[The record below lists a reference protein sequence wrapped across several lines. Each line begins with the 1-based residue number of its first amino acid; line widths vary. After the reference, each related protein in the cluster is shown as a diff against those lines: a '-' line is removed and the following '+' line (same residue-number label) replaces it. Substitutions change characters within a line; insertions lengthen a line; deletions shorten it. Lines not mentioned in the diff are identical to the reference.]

1 MRSLIYKFLNTI
13 VDDFFSFIIKMPTLH
28 RLACFRDD
36 VVFVILLYQ
45 YYLYPVDKKR
55 ANEFGQV
62 AVDDGTAGT
71 TTSTIPDK
79 AEPEK
84 EAAKAEAVKSG
95 KKNESRKDR

>member
-1 MRSLIYKFLNTI
+1 MSCSRNRSTSAD
-13 VDDFFSFIIKMPTLH
+13 VAHPSC
-28 RLACFRDD
+28 LAQF
-36 VVFVILLYQ
+36 VVLLYQ

-62 AVDDGTAGT
+62 AAPEDAATT

-84 EAAKAEAVKSG
+84 EAAKAKAVKT
-95 KKNESRKDR
+95 ESRKNR